1 MRKNKILLLIF
12 LFTSYHFFAQDSI
25 ALSYANYIYWVQK
38 NHPIIKISDWE
49 KNIAQNNILKAKA
62 LLDPNIS
69 AKIGEKKIDNTLY
82 YSQKNIELNL
92 PTWYGI
98 DFNIGTCAVTCSKH
112 ACCTALI
119 WPEPHYW
126 RILLSIV
133 WLSLRSAILH

>member
-25 ALSYANYIYWVQK
+25 ALSYENYISWVQK

-98 DFNIGTCAVTCSKH
+98 DYKRRSKSCRNKH
-112 ACCTALI
+112 SACKRFGLQ
-119 WPEPHYW
+119 
-126 RILLSIV
+126 
-133 WLSLRSAILH
+133 